1 MTIKYAILLLKIL
14 NQIILFFFRF
24 KHKGCDEEPA
34 TLRDADNILERFD
47 KTKDLS
53 ILEPILEDELIK
65 IAEKKIARSKAQRDE
80 VFKSISCLKNW
91 VGEEIKKGLN
101 ENEVITDQQ
110 YDDATSLCF
119 SNEFFTGNG
128 KD

>member
-1 MTIKYAILLLKIL
+1 M
-14 NQIILFFFRF
+14 
-24 KHKGCDEEPA
+24 
-34 TLRDADNILERFD
+34 RDAENILERFD

-65 IAEKKIARSKAQRDE
+65 IAEKKIARSEAQRDE

-91 VGEEIKKGLN
+91 VGEEIKKVLN
-101 ENEVITDQQ
+101 KNEVITDQQ

-119 SNEFFTGNG
+119 SNEFFTDNG